1 MAATVSIELDK
12 RRTLRFDMNTM
23 VLFEN
28 EARMSFTKAFSEGG
42 VSFGALRTFLWAGL
56 VHEDAGLSLEAVGTM
71 IEEAPGGNY
80 GEKLKYCF
88 DKCGEL
94 MKQATPQDAD
104 SGNEESPGTGPE
116 PKK

>member
-28 EARMSFTKAFSEGG
+28 EARMSFAQAFSEEG

-56 VHEDAGLSLEAVGTM
+56 VHEDAGLSLEAVGSM
-71 IEEAPGGNY
+71 IEDAPGKTY
-80 GEKLKYCF
+80 GEKLRYCF
-88 DKCGEL
+88 DKCGDL
-94 MKQATPQDAD
+94 MKQATPHGAD
-104 SGNEESPGTGPE
+104 TGNAVSPGTGGE
-116 PKK
+116 QKK